1 MKPNPTQPTTRHGQ
15 RARGFTLVELLVVM
29 AIIGV
34 MAGMVMPQIAKS
46 MEKIRRTACS
56 NNLRQ
61 IGLALHAYAQD
72 NDGRYPFTGSVG
84 DSANKHFALLFPRW
98 INTEVVFVCKSAAT
112 RGYRADGVSEGSSTG
127 GARTDTLKA
136 GENCY
141 AYAFGLGGPN
151 TEDWPLACDQL
162 AEASMAAPRWAKQG
176 FGGNHTDDGG
186 NVLYLDGHVD
196 FLQAGTQGAWPP
208 KKPKLQAQASGKFC
222 APANAER
229 APDDLAAAQN

>member
-1 MKPNPTQPTTRHGQ
+1 MKPNPMQPLTSRRL

-34 MAGMVMPQIAKS
+34 MAGMVMPQIAKA

-72 NDGRYPFTGSVG
+72 SDGRYPFTGSVG

-98 INTEVVFVCKSAAT
+98 MNNETVFVCKSAAT

-127 GARTDTLKA
+127 GARTDALKA

-151 TEDWPLACDQL
+151 TEDLPLACDQL
-162 AEASMAAPRWAKQG
+162 AEASLSAQRWAKQG
-176 FGGNHTDDGG
+176 FGGNHSDEGG

-196 FLQAGTQGAWPP
+196 FLLAGTQGAWPA
-208 KKPKLQAQASGKFC
+208 KKQRLQALASGKFC

-229 APDDLAAAQN
+229 APDDLAVAQH